1 MPLHASRLPSLAEV
15 LAENES
21 LRQENAEQ
29 QEQISVLQDRIT
41 AMEESLE
48 FYLSVFGKPAPVK
61 RNDPCPTCGFW
72 TLHADWCLEGRR
84 T

>member
-1 MPLHASRLPSLAEV
+1 MPQPASRQPALAE
-15 LAENES
+15 LMSENDS
-21 LRQENAEQ
+21 LRRENAEQ
-29 QEQISVLQDRIT
+29 QEQISALQDRIT

-48 FYLSVFGKPAPVK
+48 FYLSVFGRPAPVK
-61 RNDPCPTCGFW
+61 RKEPCPKCGFW